1 MLRASTERRDS
12 GQPLPT
18 QDKSRTWGVSSSKQ
32 NDNVNKSKSNHNRK
46 ASAQRKV
53 VFKSQPSSQAPKTR
67 NPSTAKGTSQ
77 SNTNTTPVS
86 RRHKVLASLLVS
98 FLATSAVA
106 IEIDAADEKTV
117 ESANKAS
124 STPLPP
130 PPPKVHTR
138 SSSGVKPSEIRRT
151 RWNRFKYEMGLKMK
165 SGNKGKQRRQ
175 SDLMEEME
183 LIDIRSQKR
192 EQERQ
197 QAKRVGTA

>member
-18 QDKSRTWGVSSSKQ
+18 QDKSRTWGVSSSQQ
-32 NDNVNKSKSNHNRK
+32 NDNVNKSKSNHKRK

-53 VFKSQPSSQAPKTR
+53 T
-67 NPSTAKGTSQ
+67 GTSQ
-77 SNTNTTPVS
+77 PNTNTTPVS

-175 SDLMEEME
+175 SDLIEEME
-183 LIDIRSQKR
+183 LIDTRSQKR
-192 EQERQ
+192 EQEQQ